1 MSVIKLK
8 MGVVDN
14 INRQIVDIPV
24 LIDEN
29 GQPFLALIKYCM
41 EVFVG
46 SSIRISSIKQ
56 AVYGVKLYLDFAY
69 ANRDQCQNSQELFK
83 RFFYS
88 LDKGTIDDEG
98 FDPTGLYWYG
108 WSENTKT
115 IYTQAVSYFSDWLHE
130 NYGNELLNPLVRADY
145 RTQVI
150 LYYAYYYKQKNN
162 ILSHIDSEQNKDK
175 NNYTRA
181 LRTHKSVRKESG
193 DEQQFPLH
201 LFIKLMK
208 YGFKNVR
215 DLRAALRDKLILLLM
230 HGTGLR
236 ESEALHLWAI
246 DVDMMTRTVKIF
258 HPQMGEAPNRWKSKF
273 SQKFDREQY
282 LKEVYSLKPRTVLNN
297 NQNLGWKSKVV
308 DSQGALPLLWYSQE
322 IKNLFFKLWEVYLL
336 EIASLKLNHPYAFIN
351 FNKKDFGEP
360 YTLSSFNKNYEVAMA
375 KIDTEVSKS
384 LGTSTHGHRHNYA
397 MTLKRMGVNPRIIQ
411 RALHHSSIDSQIT
424 YTSESQAKALKSFS
438 EIEQELNKHKN
449 PHEDISWDELL
460 KFHY

>member
-130 NYGNELLNPLVRADY
+130 NYGMN
-145 RTQVI
+145 RTGFVG
-150 LYYAYYYKQKNN
+150 
-162 ILSHIDSEQNKDK
+162 
-175 NNYTRA
+175 
-181 LRTHKSVRKESG
+181 ES
-193 DEQQFPLH
+193 
-201 LFIKLMK
+201 
-208 YGFKNVR
+208 
-215 DLRAALRDKLILLLM
+215 
-230 HGTGLR
+230 
-236 ESEALHLWAI
+236 
-246 DVDMMTRTVKIF
+246 IF
-258 HPQMGEAPNRWKSKF
+258 
-273 SQKFDREQY
+273 
-282 LKEVYSLKPRTVLNN
+282 
-297 NQNLGWKSKVV
+297 
-308 DSQGALPLLWYSQE
+308 
-322 IKNLFFKLWEVYLL
+322 
-336 EIASLKLNHPYAFIN
+336 
-351 FNKKDFGEP
+351 
-360 YTLSSFNKNYEVAMA
+360 
-375 KIDTEVSKS
+375 
-384 LGTSTHGHRHNYA
+384 
-397 MTLKRMGVNPRIIQ
+397 
-411 RALHHSSIDSQIT
+411 
-424 YTSESQAKALKSFS
+424 
-438 EIEQELNKHKN
+438 
-449 PHEDISWDELL
+449 
-460 KFHY
+460 